1 LRYAWFPIVLC
12 IPLLQTVLATGG
24 YLYSALELR
33 HLIRATVL
41 LVIVLVLL
49 RAIGMKWL
57 AIGYRKLIV
66 KSAVQQ
72 ETAAVE
78 AQSSDSD
85 HADSFGDD
93 PESELQPQPISEE
106 SIEKIGVQSRNI
118 LNSLIVVIGAVALW
132 VVWEP
137 IFPALGI
144 LESVQL
150 WSYSATV
157 DGAAQRIP
165 VDLADLL
172 LAVVLVV
179 ATFLASRNLP
189 GFLEITVL
197 NAIPMDFGARQ
208 AMVILFRYLIIAVGV
223 ITFFSVVGVKWS
235 TIQWLVAALSV
246 GLGFGLQEV
255 VANFISGI
263 IILFER
269 PFRVG
274 DVVTIGDTSGR
285 VSRVQ
290 IRATTIVDWNR
301 KELIVPNK
309 EFITGK
315 LINWSLSDKLFRV
328 RVPVGIAYGADTDT
342 AEKLLLKAARLNPLV
357 VREPEPT
364 AFFIGFGDN
373 ALNFEVRVFVN
384 GIDNWYP
391 MLHRLNRAIDRE
403 FRKAG
408 ISIAFPQRDVHLD
421 ATGPLEVKVVSGD
434 RSSSKDS
441 DKKDGPQK

>member
-1 LRYAWFPIVLC
+1 
-12 IPLLQTVLATGG
+12 
-24 YLYSALELR
+24 
-33 HLIRATVL
+33 
-41 LVIVLVLL
+41 
-49 RAIGMKWL
+49 
-57 AIGYRKLIV
+57 
-66 KSAVQQ
+66 
-72 ETAAVE
+72 
-78 AQSSDSD
+78 
-85 HADSFGDD
+85 
-93 PESELQPQPISEE
+93 
-106 SIEKIGVQSRNI
+106 
-118 LNSLIVVIGAVALW
+118 
-132 VVWEP
+132 
-137 IFPALGI
+137 
-144 LESVQL
+144 
-150 WSYSATV
+150 
-157 DGAAQRIP
+157 
-165 VDLADLL
+165 
-172 LAVVLVV
+172 
-179 ATFLASRNLP
+179 
-189 GFLEITVL
+189 
-197 NAIPMDFGARQ
+197 
-208 AMVILFRYLIIAVGV
+208 
-223 ITFFSVVGVKWS
+223 
-235 TIQWLVAALSV
+235 VAALSV